1 MSSGSPHGMRRAAS
15 TTNYKLQATSYKLQD
30 TRYKIQDT
38 RYSGRFAHP
47 PACPGATMPRRRRLD
62 QGLRAMAHSATRDE
76 EGRGA
81 EKEERGERR
90 KGGGRRR
97 RRRGRSRATGARRI
111 RKKRTDRRTRH
122 PPSLSVF
129 ALSAL
134 CTNLALCDLALMTTS
149 NFKAQSASKFNGS
162 NSNGSKLPLPSVTL
176 YTPPNAFFR
185 PGPPGPIRE
194 RA

>member
-1 MSSGSPHGMRRAAS
+1 MECVARHPLQ
-15 TTNYKLQATSYKLQD
+15 TTSYKLQATRYKIQAYKIQD

-62 QGLRAMAHSATRDE
+62 QGLRAVAHSATRDE
-76 EGRGA
+76 EGR
-81 EKEERGERR
+81 
-90 KGGGRRR
+90 R
-97 RRRGRSRATGARRI
+97 RRRGRSRETGARRI

-134 CTNLALCDLALMTTS
+134 CTNLALCDLACIEPRAQMT
-149 NFKAQSASKFNGS
+149 NGQW
-162 NSNGSKLPLPSVTL
+162 TMD
-176 YTPPNAFFR
+176 
-185 PGPPGPIRE
+185 
-194 RA
+194 